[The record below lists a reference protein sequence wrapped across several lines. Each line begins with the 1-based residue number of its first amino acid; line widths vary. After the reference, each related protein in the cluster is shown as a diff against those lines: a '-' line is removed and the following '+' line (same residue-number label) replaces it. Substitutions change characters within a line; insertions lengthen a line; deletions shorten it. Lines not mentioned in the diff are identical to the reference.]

1 MGRFFV
7 PNSRNAY
14 IRGAL
19 SISLGSLLLFVPGLT
34 MQTVMIVIGV
44 MLLVSGLVTMILS
57 NLKKKGAMSGF
68 LSTQG
73 IVNVLFGIV
82 FISSPSVMVKV
93 FVIFLGIILLIM
105 GFVQLMGA
113 FGMLSRSF
121 WGWIFL
127 LIALL
132 TLGSGIFLLSDPFK
146 SAETILPFLGAI
158 LIINGISSLSMAWKV
173 SRQPQT
179 YKGTLVE
186 DVTYEEV

>member
-1 MGRFFV
+1 M
-7 PNSRNAY
+7 A
-14 IRGAL
+14 
-19 SISLGSLLLFVPGLT
+19 LGSLLLFVPGLT
-34 MQTVMIVIGV
+34 MQTVMIVIGI

-179 YKGTLVE
+179 YKGTPVE

>member
-1 MGRFFV
+1 
-7 PNSRNAY
+7 
-14 IRGAL
+14 
-19 SISLGSLLLFVPGLT
+19 
-34 MQTVMIVIGV
+34 
-44 MLLVSGLVTMILS
+44 
-57 NLKKKGAMSGF
+57 
-68 LSTQG
+68 
-73 IVNVLFGIV
+73 
-82 FISSPSVMVKV
+82 
-93 FVIFLGIILLIM
+93 M

-179 YKGTLVE
+179 YKGTPVE

>member
-14 IRGAL
+14 IRGVL
-19 SISLGSLLLFVPGLT
+19 SMALGSLLLFVPGLT
-34 MQTVMIVIGV
+34 MQTVMIVIGI

-179 YKGTLVE
+179 YKGTPVE

>member
-19 SISLGSLLLFVPGLT
+19 SIALGSLLLFVPGLT

-44 MLLVSGLVTMILS
+44 ILLVSGLVTMILS

-179 YKGTLVE
+179 YKGTPVE